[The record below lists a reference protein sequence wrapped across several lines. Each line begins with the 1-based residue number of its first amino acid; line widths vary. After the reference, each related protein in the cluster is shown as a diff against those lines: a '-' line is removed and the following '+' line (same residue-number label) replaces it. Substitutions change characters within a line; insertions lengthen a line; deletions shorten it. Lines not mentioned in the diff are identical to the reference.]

1 MQLRGLRIKKF
12 SVGAEEDCVT
22 FLLRLSSPELKPV
35 SGFTIFS
42 SLFVL
47 LPTLASSQVET
58 APYLL
63 RMEHTSLEDHV
74 CVLVQKR
81 GFFHMEVDRSD
92 STRVFEGTLS
102 ADGLGR
108 LQNDLQDPEL
118 KALSQNQIEEPLI
131 RKPEFLALNISRGEN
146 GQQLVFRSA
155 DSQEPYRKSLQP
167 IIQWLN
173 NLHKQPHKELSED
186 AGKNNCLAPG
196 KIALKKRTEQAPPV
210 SPAADSNNTAPLDSS
225 NPTAA
230 NAEPVRTLLQLS
242 SLGVKSHVTRQACVL
257 IVANGFYRA
266 EEQQQKEGSKRVETR
281 VTGGKFAPDELS
293 ELQRLLDDPA
303 IAKIQHRKTS
313 RAVIPM
319 SGEMLNLEIYRLS
332 SVQDVVLSSTFNRRD
347 IPFFYSGDGDISS
360 AQPLLNFVTEH
371 VWTAGAGRLDPSLR
385 NDCQSAP

>member
-1 MQLRGLRIKKF
+1 
-12 SVGAEEDCVT
+12 
-22 FLLRLSSPELKPV
+22 V
-35 SGFTIFS
+35 SGFTIFAS
-42 SLFVL
+42 LLFVL
-47 LPTLASSQVET
+47 LPTLASSEIET
-58 APYLL
+58 PDYLL
-63 RMEHTSLEDHV
+63 RVEHTSLESHD
-74 CVLVQKR
+74 CVLLQKT
-81 GFFHMEVDRSD
+81 GFFHLEVDGYD

-102 ADGLGR
+102 AVELGR
-108 LQNDLQDPEL
+108 LQNDLQNPEL
-118 KALSQNQIEEPLI
+118 KALSQKQIEEPLI
-131 RKPEFLALNISRGEN
+131 RRPEFLALNISRAKS
-146 GQQLVFRSA
+146 GQQLIFRSA
-155 DSQEPYRKSLQP
+155 ESQEPYRKSLQP
-167 IIQWLN
+167 IVQWLN

-196 KIALKKRTEQAPPV
+196 KIALKKRTEQAP
-210 SPAADSNNTAPLDSS
+210 SGSAAADRNNTASLDSS

-230 NAEPVRTLLQLS
+230 NAEPVPTLLQLS
-242 SLGVKSHVTRQACVL
+242 SLSVKSHVTRQACVL

-303 IAKIQHRKTS
+303 IAKIHHRKTS

-319 SGEMLNLEIYRLS
+319 SGEMLNLEIYRAA

-360 AQPLLNFVTEH
+360 AQPLLKFVTEH

>member
-1 MQLRGLRIKKF
+1 M
-12 SVGAEEDCVT
+12 
-22 FLLRLSSPELKPV
+22 

-42 SLFVL
+42 SLLFVL
-47 LPTLASSQVET
+47 LPTLASNQVET
-58 APYLL
+58 SPYLL
-63 RMEHTSLEDHV
+63 RIEHTSLEGHV
-74 CVLVQKR
+74 CALVQKT
-81 GFFHMEVDRSD
+81 GFFHLEVDRSD
-92 STRVFEGTLS
+92 STRVFEGRLS

-131 RKPEFLALNISRGEN
+131 RKPDFLALNISRGEN

-196 KIALKKRTEQAPPV
+196 KIALKKRTEQAP
-210 SPAADSNNTAPLDSS
+210 SAADSNNTAPLDSS

-242 SLGVKSHVTRQACVL
+242 SLSVKSHVTRQACVL
-257 IVANGFYRA
+257 IVGNGFYRA

-293 ELQRLLDDPA
+293 ELQRLLDDPG
-303 IAKIQHRKTS
+303 IANIHHRKTS

-319 SGEMLNLEIYRLS
+319 SGEMLNLEIYRAS
-332 SVQDVVLSSTFNRRD
+332 TVQDVVLSSTFNRRD

-371 VWTAGAGRLDPSLR
+371 VWTAGAGRLDPGLR